1 MTSSAPLA
9 VPPRWSSPRR
19 PDRPTWGPRVA
30 AIAAAIRKP
39 LMPWQA
45 YVADLALEVNPDTG
59 HLAYREVRL
68 TVPRQSGKST
78 LVLAK
83 NTWRMADAAA
93 LGGRQHLT
101 YTAQTRDKARQKF
114 VEDYLEELRAAHRL
128 RGRWTSRLSNGSES
142 IRWKANGSLW
152 GIEAPTQDAGHGS
165 TLDDGTIDEAFA
177 RVDWRVEQGFRPA
190 MITRPDAQLWVIS
203 TAGTDS
209 SLDLHDKVDTGRQL
223 AEAGVDTGVCY
234 IEWSAA
240 EDADPADP
248 ATWWS
253 CMPALGHTQ
262 TEASIAAEYA
272 GMPPGEFARA
282 YLNWR
287 QRGGLVIR
295 QIPADA
301 WQACSDPASQIA
313 AGGVLVPALDVGHG
327 GSWAAISIAGRR
339 VDGLTHAEVIDR
351 APADDWCV
359 PRLRELYDRW
369 GEYLQPVVLD
379 PAGPAGALM
388 TDLDAAGIP
397 VRSVTSR
404 EMAQACGYLKR
415 VVVSGELRHLERPDR
430 GGPVTDGLAGA
441 ATRKLLDTWAWVR
454 ETSAVDISPL
464 VSLTLAA
471 WGLSEAPAAYN
482 LAESVGG

>member
-1 MTSSAPLA
+1 MTSSALA

-19 PDRPTWGPRVA
+19 PDRPTWGPRA
-30 AIAAAIRKP
+30 AAVAAAIGKP
-39 LMPWQA
+39 FMPWQS
-45 YVADLALEVNPDTG
+45 YVADLALEVNPVTG

-83 NTWRMADAAA
+83 NLWRMADAAA

-101 YTAQTRDKARQKF
+101 YTAQTRDKARKKF
-114 VEDYLEELRAAHRL
+114 VEDYLEELRAAPRL
-128 RGRWTSRLSNGSES
+128 RGRWTSRLSNGSEA

-177 RVDWRVEQGFRPA
+177 QVDWRVEQGFRPA

-203 TAGTDS
+203 TAGTDTS
-209 SLDLHDKVDTGRQL
+209 TYLNDKVETGRAL
-223 AEAGVDTGVCY
+223 AEAGLDTGVCY

-272 GMPPGEFARA
+272 GLPAGEFARA
-282 YLNWR
+282 YLNLR
-287 QRGGLVIR
+287 QRGGLVLR
-295 QIPADA
+295 QIPAEP
-301 WQACSDPASQIA
+301 WVACSDPTSQIT
-313 AGGVLVPALDVGHG
+313 GQIIVPALDVGHG
-327 GSWAAISIAGRR
+327 GSWASIALAGRR
-339 VDGLTHAEVIDR
+339 VDGLTHAEVIEHR
-351 APADDWCV
+351 PGDDWCV
-359 PRLRELYDRW
+359 DRLAELYERW
-369 GEYLQPVVLD
+369 PDLQPVLID
-379 PAGPAGALM
+379 PGSPAGALL
-388 TDLDAAGIP
+388 TDLERAGIP
-397 VRSVTSR
+397 VRTVTSR
-404 EMAQACGYLKR
+404 EMAQACGYLKTR
-415 VVVSGELRHLERPDR
+415 VLAGDVRHLEEPER
-430 GGPVTDGLAGA
+430 GGIVTDALAGA

-454 ETSAVDISPL
+454 EASAVDISAL
-464 VSLTLAA
+464 VALTLAV
-471 WGLSEAPAAYN
+471 WGLSEAPPDYDIAA
-482 LAESVGG
+482 SVGV